1 MMILTNYIN
10 ELLHRYDCVIV
21 PNFGGFVTNRIGAK
35 INQISHT
42 FYPPTKQISFNSNL
56 KHNDGLLANH
66 IASSEKISFEKAV
79 TAISLSVTD
88 WNKDLQS
95 KPVQLNNLGSFS
107 LNTEKKIIFE
117 PLNEVNYLTESFGL
131 SNIENPVID
140 RPKQLIKPF
149 VPVVKE
155 KQITKIPNFIK
166 YAATAAILLT
176 LGFAVYSGSQE
187 NKQKEIIASQQ
198 KEFQKKIQTAT
209 FVISNPLPTINLN
222 VVKEI
227 SKPYHIIAGAFQFP
241 ENAKKKMNQLKKK
254 GFDSK
259 IVGVNKWGLT
269 QVSFSSFANRP
280 EATNALYKI
289 QDSISKGAW
298 LLIKKVD

>member
-1 MMILTNYIN
+1 
-10 ELLHRYDCVIV
+10 V

-35 INQISHT
+35 INQITHT

-79 TAISLSVTD
+79 TAISLSVTN
-88 WNKDLQS
+88 WNNDLQS

-107 LNTEKKIIFE
+107 LNTENKIVFE
-117 PLNEVNYLTESFGL
+117 PLTEVNYLTASFGL
-131 SNIENPVID
+131 SNTENPVIT
-140 RPKQLIKPF
+140 RHKQLIKPI
-149 VPVVKE
+149 VPAVKE
-155 KQITKIPNFIK
+155 KQTTRIPAFIK

-187 NKQKEIIASQQ
+187 NQQKEIIANQQ

-209 FVISNPLPTINLN
+209 FVISNPLPTIDLN
-222 VVKEI
+222 VVKEV

-259 IVGVNKWGLT
+259 IIGVNKWGLT
-269 QVSFSSFANRP
+269 QVSFSSFANRD
-280 EATNALYKI
+280 EATNTLYKI
-289 QDSISKGAW
+289 QDSISEDAW
-298 LLIKKVD
+298 LLIKKLD